1 MFANHVTALMSTDPE
16 VQLMQ
21 TGMAV
26 VLQAIGL
33 IALNATT
40 KVITMLI
47 YDWPQIRLIPNLA
60 HKVRRSTVLWILE
73 QNVITINLTAV

>member
-47 YDWPQIRLIPNLA
+47 YVTD
-60 HKVRRSTVLWILE
+60 HRSD
-73 QNVITINLTAV
+73 